1 MVISFPCNDEAG
13 KVLLPQEHLSL
24 TPTPSPKGEGGSY
37 SLFFSALPAPVPLYF
52 DGVTLKR

>member
-13 KVLLPQEHLSL
+13 NVLLPQEQLNL
-24 TPTPSPKGEGGSY
+24 TPTPKGEGGSY